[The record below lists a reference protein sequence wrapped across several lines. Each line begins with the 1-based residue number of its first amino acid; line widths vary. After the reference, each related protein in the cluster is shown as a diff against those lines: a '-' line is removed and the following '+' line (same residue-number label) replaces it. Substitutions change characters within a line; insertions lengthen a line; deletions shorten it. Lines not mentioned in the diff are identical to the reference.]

1 MATDVIKLD
10 YAKAEE
16 MVRTFRQG
24 REQLQRSIQE
34 MQGLATTIEEGALL
48 GQGGD
53 AFVDAIRGKL
63 IPAIT
68 KLSNKFD
75 ELAKDVGMAVKY
87 MQEADRTSTGQFRN

>member
-10 YAKAEE
+10 YAKAEQ
-16 MVRTFRQG
+16 MIRTFQQG
-24 REQLQRSIQE
+24 KEQLQRSIQE

-53 AFVDAIRGKL
+53 AFVDAIRTKL
-63 IPAIT
+63 IPATT

-87 MQEADRTSTGQFRN
+87 MQEADRTSKGLYK

>member
-63 IPAIT
+63 IPAIV

-75 ELAKDVGMAVKY
+75 ELSNDVNTAVRY
-87 MQEADRTSTGQFRN
+87 MKEADRTSQRQFQG